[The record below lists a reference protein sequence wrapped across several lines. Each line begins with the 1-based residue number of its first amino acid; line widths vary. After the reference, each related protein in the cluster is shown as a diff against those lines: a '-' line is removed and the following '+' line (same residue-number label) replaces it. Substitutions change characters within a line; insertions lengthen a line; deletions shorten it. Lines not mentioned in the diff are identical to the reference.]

1 MRLPSWTK
9 PRVAPAPTEPTPR
22 PSPRRTPQ
30 RANSDS
36 ALLPIA
42 QSPKAA
48 GRAAASPARAPPL
61 PSPGTPNDLEC
72 EELHLDRDQRS
83 SSKPRYFFQGAAF
96 APAVPTNDS
105 PGARVRSGMVA
116 AGYRLEM
123 PAPTPRRARREAPEE
138 TCPED
143 ATASAR
149 RYEFRSKPPRE
160 APAAPGVATRSKP
173 PREALA
179 APASEAAA
187 DGSGPTRPRPGRSAS
202 EPCLLPS
209 RHRDEEDALPTDATE
224 DDVEA
229 EPHTR
234 HQRKGT
240 SFVAATAAVVAAIL

>member
-9 PRVAPAPTEPTPR
+9 PRVVPAPTEPTPR

-42 QSPKAA
+42 QSPA
-48 GRAAASPARAPPL
+48 GHATASPARATPL

-83 SSKPRYFFQGAAF
+83 SSKPRFFFRGAAF
-96 APAVPTNDS
+96 APAAPTNGS

-123 PAPTPRRARREAPEE
+123 PAPNARRARRREAPEE
-138 TCPED
+138 TTGPED

-149 RYEFRSKPPRE
+149 RDEFRARWQRPDRR
-160 APAAPGVATRSKP
+160 GFL
-173 PREALA
+173 LA
-179 APASEAAA
+179 APPSEAAA
-187 DGSGPTRPRPGRSAS
+187 KGSGPTRPRPGRSAS

-209 RHRDEEDALPTDATE
+209 RHREEDAVPTDATE

-229 EPHTR
+229 EPPAR
-234 HQRKGT
+234 HQRNGAF
-240 SFVAATAAVVAAIL
+240 FVAAAAAVVAAIR